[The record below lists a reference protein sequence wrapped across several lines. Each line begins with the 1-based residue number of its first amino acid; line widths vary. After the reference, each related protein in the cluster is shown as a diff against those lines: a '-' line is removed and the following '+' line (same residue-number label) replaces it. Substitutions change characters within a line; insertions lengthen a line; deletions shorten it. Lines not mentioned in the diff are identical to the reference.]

1 MTGYL
6 LDTHALIWWMSANPL
21 LPERARS
28 MIEAS
33 TAVIHASAVSAYEI
47 ALKHTTGKLPIANE
61 LLRDYQT
68 DLTAVGLLELAVTAA
83 HALAAGRLDLAHR
96 DPFDRILIAQAQI
109 EDLTL
114 ISNERRFDQFGVK
127 RLWD

>member
-1 MTGYL
+1 
-6 LDTHALIWWMSANPL
+6 
-21 LPERARS
+21 